1 MSNKSRVVFKNYTP
15 NQMMLLPPSLE
26 ELIPQS
32 HPARTVNEII
42 EKIDLDPLL
51 KKFKGGGTS
60 SYHPKMLLKV
70 LVFSYLSNIYSS
82 RKMEA
87 AVKEN
92 INFMWLAGMSQPD
105 HNTINRFR
113 SDRLKDVLKQVFKQI
128 VLLLADA
135 GLVDLK
141 EIYVDGTKIE
151 ANANRYTFVWGN
163 SIKSNKEKIK
173 KQLDDLWKYAET
185 LAAEELKDTA
195 PTDFKEIDA
204 EKVKQTIEK
213 IDEVLKDKPVNKKV
227 KQKLNYAKKNWP
239 ENLKKYEKQEEI
251 LNGRNSYSKTDKDA
265 TFMRMKEDHMQNGQ
279 LKPGYNWQISTNNQV
294 ITNYTVHPNPTDTTT
309 LIPHL
314 EEHKNLYDTA
324 PEAVCAD
331 AGYGSE
337 ENYEYLEKNEV
348 EAYVKYNYF
357 HLEQKQ
363 SDKKPFRSENLHY
376 NAEEDCYYCPMG
388 QKMQKIGE
396 GKRITENGYEQN
408 HSIYQAQNCNGCPL
422 RGLCHNGS
430 GARKIQINHRLQQLK
445 AKAREKL
452 TSEEGI
458 KHRKRRPADVEA
470 VFGNIKGNYGFKRF
484 MLRGKSKVEIEAG
497 LLAIAHNIRKM
508 AA

>member
-1 MSNKSRVVFKNYTP
+1 
-15 NQMMLLPPSLE
+15 MMLLPPSLE

-32 HPARTVNEII
+32 HPVRTVNEVI
-42 EKIDLDPLL
+42 EKIDLSPLL

-92 INFMWLAGMSQPD
+92 IHFMWLAGMSQPD

-113 SDRLKDVLKQVFKQI
+113 SERLKDVLKQVFKQI
-128 VLLLADA
+128 VLLLAQE
-135 GLVDLK
+135 GVVDLK

-173 KQLDDLWKYAET
+173 KQLDELWKYAEN

-195 PTDFKEIDA
+195 PTDFNQIDA
-204 EKVKQTIEK
+204 QKVKQTIEK
-213 IDEVLKDKPVNKKV
+213 IDEALKDKPVSKKV

-239 ENLKKYEKQEEI
+239 GKLDKYKEQEEI

-265 TFMRMKEDHMQNGQ
+265 TFMRMKDDHMENGQ

-294 ITNYTVHPNPTDTTT
+294 ITNYTIHPNPTDTTT

-314 EEHKNLYDTA
+314 EEHKELYGKA
-324 PEAVCAD
+324 PETVTAD

-337 ENYEYLEKNEV
+337 ENYEYLEQNEV

-357 HLEQKQ
+357 HKEQKQ
-363 SDKKPFRSENLHY
+363 KEPDPFNSENLYY
-376 NAEEDCYYCPMG
+376 NKDEDCYYCPMG
-388 QKMQKIGE
+388 QKMQKIAE
-396 GKRITENGYEQN
+396 RERTTENGYRQ
-408 HSIYQAQNCNGCPL
+408 HYKIYQAQNCSGCPL
-422 RGLCHNGS
+422 RGLCHKSKGN
-430 GARKIQINHRLQQLK
+430 RQIQVNHRLQELK

-452 TSEEGI
+452 LSEKGI
-458 KHRKRRPADVEA
+458 YHRKKRPADVET
-470 VFGNIKGNYGFKRF
+470 VFGNIKGNYNFKRF
-484 MLRGKSKVEIEAG
+484 MLRGKYKVEIEAG
-497 LLAIAHNIRKM
+497 LLAIAHNLRKM